1 MTAQAALVTW
11 KSVADALDLAAWLVH
26 GPSLR
31 IVHANAGAGR
41 LVGRDPQAM
50 VGSLVL
56 ELACTPEDQ
65 IFWGQS
71 VQDLALG
78 IASRSSVQQA
88 GRDELIA
95 VDRHVT
101 ALRGE
106 GTQDLL
112 LMTMRDCSREEAAE
126 RALLGQIAQL
136 GSTLDAAADGMLSCD
151 LQGGIRAFNHAW
163 ARIWQLPRSLLIQ
176 RNDAAI
182 AAHMQSLVQDPA
194 AYGERL
200 GALAQD
206 PMHEARDVLHLADGT
221 VLERRAVP
229 QWTNGHPSGRV
240 FTFRD
245 ITLQVRQ
252 QAELRLAAQA
262 FESSLDAIFVA
273 DQAGVVV
280 RVNPSCEQLWLTDS
294 AAVVGV
300 PVLQFLS
307 ALPER
312 GRLMEQVRQAW
323 SQGNVWEG
331 ELFLPR
337 PGAGTT
343 VVRLSWVAL
352 RDAAGALTQSIGF
365 MQDLTPQHAAER
377 RVEELAYRDVLTGLP
392 NRLSFGQRVS
402 QAIDEAQGSG
412 TGFAI
417 MLLDL
422 DRFRNINDSLGHP
435 FGDRALRVV
444 AHRLQDCLHHSDM
457 LCRIGGD
464 EFVVY
469 LHAANAGGAEAV
481 ARRVMEAVA
490 RPCVVDDMTL
500 SLQCSIGLTLFPQDA
515 RTVDEL
521 ISQADAAMNR
531 VKERGRGSFGFY
543 QPRMSA
549 DLLPRMK
556 LEHALRQALQQ
567 GHMAVHY
574 QPQVDLE
581 SGAIVG
587 AEALVRWTD
596 PELGAV
602 PPSQFIPLA
611 EETGYIATLG
621 AWVMDR
627 AIDDAAQW
635 AAAGEQLSVAVNV
648 SAIEFRQAGFIER
661 VTSLLARHG
670 LAPHL
675 LELEL
680 TESVLLND
688 VEEMEARIAALAAM
702 GVSLAIDDFGTGYSS
717 LAYLKRLKIH
727 KLKIDQSF
735 VRGLPQDEGDR
746 AIVQAITSMGSALQM
761 KVLAEGVETEAQR
774 QALRQMPCAYYQG
787 FLCSPALP
795 ADEFRTLATL
805 RHTLRG

>member
-1 MTAQAALVTW
+1 MIAQLDQVRW
-11 KSVADALDLAAWLVH
+11 RSVADALDLAAWLVH
-26 GPSLR
+26 GPTLR
-31 IVHANAGAGR
+31 IAHANAAAGR
-41 LVGRDPQAM
+41 LVGREPEAM
-50 VGSLVL
+50 IGTLVL

-71 VQDLALG
+71 PQDLALG
-78 IASRSSVQQA
+78 IASRSSVQRA
-88 GRDELIA
+88 GRDELIV
-95 VDRHVT
+95 VDRRVT

-106 GTQDLL
+106 GAQDLL

-163 ARIWQLPRSLLIQ
+163 ARIWQLPQGLLIQ

-200 GALAQD
+200 GALARD
-206 PMHEARDVLHLADGT
+206 PMHEARDVLHLTDGT

-273 DQAGVVV
+273 DPAGVVV

-300 PVLQFLS
+300 PALQFLS
-307 ALPER
+307 PSPEH
-312 GRLMEQVRQAW
+312 GRLMKQVRQAW

-337 PGAGTT
+337 PGISTT

-352 RDAAGALTQSIGF
+352 RDAAGGLSQSIGF

-377 RVEELAYRDVLTGLP
+377 RAEELAYRDVLTGLP

-402 QAIDEAQGSG
+402 QAIVEAQGSG

-422 DRFRNINDSLGHP
+422 DRFKNINDSLGHP
-435 FGDRALRVV
+435 FGDRALRLV

-481 ARRVMEAVA
+481 ARRVIEAVS
-490 RPCVVDDMTL
+490 RPCVVDDLTL

-515 RTVDEL
+515 DTVDEL

-543 QPRMSA
+543 QPRMNA

-602 PPSQFIPLA
+602 APSQFIPLA
-611 EETGYIATLG
+611 EETGYITTLG
-621 AWVMDR
+621 AWVMDK
-627 AIDDAAQW
+627 AIHDAAQW

-648 SAIEFRQAGFIER
+648 SAIEFRQTGFIER

-688 VEEMEARIAALAAM
+688 VEEMEARIATLAAM

-746 AIVQAITSMGSALQM
+746 TIVQAITSMGSALQI

-774 QALRQMPCAYYQG
+774 QALRQMACAYYQG

-795 ADEFRTLATL
+795 VDEFRTLATL
-805 RHTLRG
+805 RHVVRE